1 MRGPNSKAARALLR
15 QDMPL
20 GEVRAVLE
28 AADPAVVHR
37 YLELHRERLEEQIA
51 ERGRVL
57 DVVERIL
64 TENLE
69 ANDNAKTRP
78 GFASQFS
85 LRPDRPLRRVVCTDA
100 CVRDSPRASRRGSAG
115 LGCG

>member
-57 DVVERIL
+57 DAVERML
-64 TENLE
+64 TENLV
-69 ANDNAKTRP
+69 ANEHAKTFVGPRETVQP
-78 GFASQFS
+78 SSGSTSASGR
-85 LRPDRPLRRVVCTDA
+85 LYRRM
-100 CVRDSPRASRRGSAG
+100 RSG
-115 LGCG
+115 

>member
-51 ERGRVL
+51 ERRRVL
-57 DVVERIL
+57 DAVERML
-64 TENLE
+64 TENLA
-69 ANDNAKTRP
+69 ANDAKTSARP
-78 GFASQFS
+78 REPVQPSPGSTSASGR
-85 LRPDRPLRRVVCTDA
+85 LYRRM
-100 CVRDSPRASRRGSAG
+100 RSG
-115 LGCG
+115 

>member
-1 MRGPNSKAARALLR
+1 MRDPNSKAARALLR

-51 ERGRVL
+51 ERRRVL
-57 DVVERIL
+57 DAVERML
-64 TENLE
+64 VEGLV
-69 ANDNAKTRP
+69 ANEIAKT
-78 GFASQFS
+78 
-85 LRPDRPLRRVVCTDA
+85 
-100 CVRDSPRASRRGSAG
+100 SAG
-115 LGCG
+115 PRGPVQPSPGSTSASGRLYRRMRSG

>member
-51 ERGRVL
+51 ERRRVL
-57 DVVERIL
+57 DAVERML
-64 TENLE
+64 TESLV
-69 ANDNAKTRP
+69 ANDNTKTSAQEPAQPSP
-78 GFASQFS
+78 GSTSASGR
-85 LRPDRPLRRVVCTDA
+85 LYRRM
-100 CVRDSPRASRRGSAG
+100 RSG
-115 LGCG
+115 

>member
-20 GEVRAVLE
+20 DEVRAVLE

-51 ERGRVL
+51 ERHRVL
-57 DVVERIL
+57 DAVERML
-64 TENLE
+64 TESLV
-69 ANDNAKTRP
+69 ASDNART
-78 GFASQFS
+78 
-85 LRPDRPLRRVVCTDA
+85 
-100 CVRDSPRASRRGSAG
+100 SAG
-115 LGCG
+115 PRESVQPSPGSTSASGRLYRRMRSG

>member
-1 MRGPNSKAARALLR
+1 MRGPNSKAARVLLR

-51 ERGRVL
+51 
-57 DVVERIL
+57 
-64 TENLE
+64 
-69 ANDNAKTRP
+69 
-78 GFASQFS
+78 
-85 LRPDRPLRRVVCTDA
+85 
-100 CVRDSPRASRRGSAG
+100 
-115 LGCG
+115 

>member
-51 ERGRVL
+51 ERRRVL
-57 DVVERIL
+57 DAVERML
-64 TENLE
+64 TESLV
-69 ANDNAKTRP
+69 ANDNTKTWARLREPVQPSP
-78 GFASQFS
+78 GSTS
-85 LRPDRPLRRVVCTDA
+85 PSGRLYRRM
-100 CVRDSPRASRRGSAG
+100 RSG
-115 LGCG
+115 

>member
-1 MRGPNSKAARALLR
+1 MMGSPNSKAARALLR

-51 ERGRVL
+51 ERRRVL
-57 DVVERIL
+57 DAVERML
-64 TENLE
+64 TENLV
-69 ANDNAKTRP
+69 ANDNAKTSTRP
-78 GFASQFS
+78 REPVQPSPGSTSASGR
-85 LRPDRPLRRVVCTDA
+85 LYRRM
-100 CVRDSPRASRRGSAG
+100 RSG
-115 LGCG
+115 

>member
-28 AADPAVVHR
+28 AADPAVVRR

-51 ERGRVL
+51 ERRRVL
-57 DVVERIL
+57 DVVERML
-64 TENLE
+64 TESLV
-69 ANDNAKTRP
+69 ANDNAKTPARP
-78 GFASQFS
+78 REPVQPSPGSTSASGR
-85 LRPDRPLRRVVCTDA
+85 LYRRM
-100 CVRDSPRASRRGSAG
+100 RSG
-115 LGCG
+115 

>member
-28 AADPAVVHR
+28 TADPAVVHR

-51 ERGRVL
+51 DRRRVL
-57 DVVERIL
+57 DAVERML
-64 TENLE
+64 TENLV
-69 ANDNAKTRP
+69 ANDRAKTSAWP
-78 GFASQFS
+78 CEPVQLSSGSTSASGR
-85 LRPDRPLRRVVCTDA
+85 LYRRM
-100 CVRDSPRASRRGSAG
+100 RSG
-115 LGCG
+115 

>member
-1 MRGPNSKAARALLR
+1 MRGPNSNPARALLR

-51 ERGRVL
+51 ERRRVL
-57 DVVERIL
+57 DAVERML
-64 TENLE
+64 TENLV
-69 ANDNAKTRP
+69 ANDNAKTSARP
-78 GFASQFS
+78 REPVQPSPGSTSASGR
-85 LRPDRPLRRVVCTDA
+85 LYRRM
-100 CVRDSPRASRRGSAG
+100 RSG
-115 LGCG
+115 